1 MENDISV
8 EIFRLQAELCQS
20 FASPQRLMIIHQ
32 LKDGPKSVGELSE
45 KLNLKQSHTSQL
57 LTVLRKA
64 GVIIPERRGNA
75 VFYSLANP
83 KVITA
88 CEYVRAIIAED
99 LKRRKEIGETL

>member
-1 MENDISV
+1 MEKDISE
-8 EIFRLQAELCQS
+8 EIFRLQAELCRS

-32 LKDGPKSVGELSE
+32 LKDGPRSVGELSE

-64 GVIIPERRGNA
+64 GVIIPERRGNT

-83 KVITA
+83 HIITA

-99 LKRRKEIGETL
+99 LKRQKEIGEAL

>member
-1 MENDISV
+1 
-8 EIFRLQAELCQS
+8 
-20 FASPQRLMIIHQ
+20 
-32 LKDGPKSVGELSE
+32 LSE
-45 KLNLKQSHTSQL
+45 KLKLKQSNTSQL